1 MNAGKSSLLNRITG
15 QQVAIVSPEA
25 GTTTDLVRRSY
36 EITGYGPVVFIDTAG
51 IDDTSPLGELRV
63 QKTRQSLAEIDL
75 AIVLLV
81 GSRPD
86 AVEEQLIERIEAG
99 DIPYLLLEERGDS
112 ISTDQIVQQIREAL
126 PKGAHTVPRFFGDRE
141 IRPGEVILLV
151 CPIDTAAPE
160 GRLILPQVQ
169 AMRAALDAHAV
180 AITVQPDELE
190 TALKIYPV
198 PRLVVTDSQAF
209 GEVGQIVPEG
219 VELTSFSVLLADQKG
234 DKAVYQAGLEALG
247 GLRSGDRILIIEN
260 CSHQV
265 TCDDIGRVK
274 IPAWLREYGD
284 AKGITG
290 LDFDFVT
297 GRDPLPTDLARYAL
311 AVQCGG
317 CVSTRRMIQGRI
329 RAAVKAGLPI
339 TNYGMLIRKLRLKN
353 TPTPKK

>member
-36 EITGYGPVVFIDTAG
+36 EVTGYGPVVLIDTAG
-51 IDDTSPLGELRV
+51 IDDTSPLGQLRV
-63 QKTRQSLAEIDL
+63 QKTQQSLAEVDL

-81 GSRPD
+81 GPSPD
-86 AVEEQLIERIEAG
+86 PVEEQLIEQIETG
-99 DIPYLLLEERGDS
+99 DIPYLILEERGGR
-112 ISTDQIVQQIREAL
+112 ISSEQILQQIREAL
-126 PKGAHTVPRFFGDRE
+126 PAATQTIPPFFGHRK
-141 IRPGEVILLV
+141 ISPGNVILLV

-169 AMRAALDAHAV
+169 AMRAALDAHAL
-180 AITVQPDELE
+180 AITVQPDELGK
-190 TALKIYPV
+190 ALEIYPS
-198 PRLVVTDSQAF
+198 PRLIVTDSQAF
-209 GEVGQIVPEG
+209 AEVGRRVPEG
-219 VELTSFSVLLADQKG
+219 IELTSFSVLLADQKG
-234 DKAVYQAGLEALG
+234 DKAVYQAGLEAIEHLH
-247 GLRSGDRILIIEN
+247 SGDRVLIIEN

-274 IPAWLREYGD
+274 IPTWLREYAD

-290 LDFDFVT
+290 LEFDFVS
-297 GRDPLPTDLARYAL
+297 GRDPLPGDLTRYAL

-317 CVSTRRMIQGRI
+317 CVSTRRMIQNRI

-353 TPTPKK
+353 TSTSEK